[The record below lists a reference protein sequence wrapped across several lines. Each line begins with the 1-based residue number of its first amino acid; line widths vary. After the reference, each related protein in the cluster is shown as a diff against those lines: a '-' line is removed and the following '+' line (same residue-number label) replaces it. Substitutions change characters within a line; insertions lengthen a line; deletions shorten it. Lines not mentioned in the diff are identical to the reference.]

1 MAAYIIGM
9 QKIVSL
15 ASQRKRVAAPRA
27 EPDGASVGYL
37 PISRRLVEKTPGS
50 KDFLSSSRMTG
61 KREVIPINSTAP
73 LLPLAD
79 NPLVARMPKD
89 GGVQLRLACRQ
100 RDKGRQSGHRGQ

>member
-37 PISRRLVEKTPGS
+37 T
-50 KDFLSSSRMTG
+50 
-61 KREVIPINSTAP
+61 
-73 LLPLAD
+73 
-79 NPLVARMPKD
+79 
-89 GGVQLRLACRQ
+89 
-100 RDKGRQSGHRGQ
+100 DKSAIR

>member
-27 EPDGASVGYL
+27 EPMEL
-37 PISRRLVEKTPGS
+37 PSAMTDQSAIPSKDGS

-61 KREVIPINSTAP
+61 KPEVGTAQQVCFE
-73 LLPLAD
+73 LD
-79 NPLVARMPKD
+79 VTVSRKR
-89 GGVQLRLACRQ
+89 V
-100 RDKGRQSGHRGQ
+100 

>member
-37 PISRRLVEKTPGS
+37 TDKSAIRWKDRWQQGFLEFFQDDGQTGS
-50 KDFLSSSRMTG
+50 NASG
-61 KREVIPINSTAP
+61 
-73 LLPLAD
+73 LAD
-79 NPLVARMPKD
+79 CSR
-89 GGVQLRLACRQ
+89 
-100 RDKGRQSGHRGQ
+100 

>member
-27 EPDGASVGYL
+27 EPMEL
-37 PISRRLVEKTPGS
+37 PSAMTDKSAIRSKDPGS

-61 KREVIPINSTAP
+61 KPEVGTA
-73 LLPLAD
+73 
-79 NPLVARMPKD
+79 
-89 GGVQLRLACRQ
+89 RQ
-100 RDKGRQSGHRGQ
+100 VCFELDVTVSRKRV